1 MPEELTTQKWTF
13 DDLREKLLSIMG
25 EKLLSIMGDIDH
37 CIETDWHDVYEKENE
52 IFILSGW
59 TRKEYEEEDEKQF
72 LLEPLKHFLRYS
84 DTLEQARAVFDSN
97 KEQEERLNFVDP
109 EEENR
114 NLNDYVLLLSY

>member
-13 DDLREKLLSIMG
+13 DDLREKLLSIMC
-25 EKLLSIMGDIDH
+25 EKLLSILGDIDH